1 LEDKINEVLPE
12 PMWMRKMG
20 QVQTKGFKFQR
31 GEQQKQE
38 K

>member
-1 LEDKINEVLPE
+1 
-12 PMWMRKMG
+12 MWMRKMG

-38 K
+38 KWTGHKWEL